1 MNVGPLDILS
11 ALGDSG
17 ASPALLE
24 ITKALT
30 TMGAGTDLSALTGG
44 GAFRVENM
52 DPVLASATIKNEHFK
67 FFRRLLPNRRESWSV
82 LDQAVVKTGIGAFRG
97 SANASELGSGQVE
110 RTGQY
115 SRVITNL
122 GTYFSRRSVSII
134 TSIQATMQ
142 NRNGVVDFSA
152 VDEEDVNAMLEILFS
167 LESDLFVGD
176 NTQNVVGTTGVIT
189 SVIANAPQNVI
200 DLRGD
205 PLKSHDQLAILAN
218 KITDSPNWGRPELA
232 FMSGLVKADL
242 DAYLEAGYRVN
253 LDTNIPS
260 TTVGVLTRGMHYSS
274 IAVADGNIDFDPS
287 YALNENQYPVSGDDA
302 TLCTAAQVQAAVAA
316 VSANSVA
323 ASQWTDKTT
332 GVYQY
337 AVGGTYYYAVEA
349 YTAGEVS
356 LPFISGAA
364 VAVAGNNITVT
375 ITASTG
381 NKEIY
386 YKVYRCVKN
395 GAHALATDF
404 RLVGLIKKDVSGT
417 TVFTDNNEVIPG
429 SSYVPLLTM
438 KPESLRWIQMLPA
451 TKIPFALNDLS
462 YKWGA
467 FLVGALRVALAK
479 HHGVVRNVIPT
490 AATWWPF
497 GLTTAAQNVLGY
509 IQANTGA
516 TGSTGSTGA
525 TGRTGATG
533 PTGPTGPT

>member
-17 ASPALLE
+17 ASPALME

-30 TMGAGTDLSALTGG
+30 TMGNGTDLSALTGG

-110 RTGQY
+110 RQGQY

-152 VDEEDVNAMLEILFS
+152 VDEEDVNAALEILYT

-176 NTQNVVGTTGVIT
+176 TTVNPQGTTGVIPN
-189 SVIANAPQNVI
+189 VIRTAPQNVI

-205 PLKSHDQLAILAN
+205 PLKSHDPLALLAN
-218 KITDSPNWGRPELA
+218 KITDSPNWGKPELA

-242 DAYLEAGYRVN
+242 DAYLESGYRVN
-253 LDTNIPS
+253 LDTGVPS
-260 TTVGVLTRGMHYSS
+260 TTVGVLTKGMHYSS

-287 YALNENQYPVSGDDA
+287 YALNETQYPVSGDDA
-302 TLCTAAQVQAAVAA
+302 TLCTAAAPAAVVGAA
-316 VSANSVA
+316 SVGTVA
-323 ASQWTDKTT
+323 ASQWTDKAT
-332 GVYQY
+332 GVNQYQV
-337 AVGGTYYYAVEA
+337 AGTYYYAVEA

-356 LPFISGAA
+356 LPFLSGA
-364 VAVAGNNITVT
+364 VVMVAGHNATVT
-375 ITASTG
+375 ITASGG
-381 NKEIY
+381 NKETY
-386 YKVYRCVKN
+386 YKIYRCQKN
-395 GAHALATDF
+395 GAHAVATDF
-404 RLVGLIKKDVSGT
+404 RLVGSIQKDVSGT
-417 TVFTDNNEVIPG
+417 TVFTDNNVTIPG
-429 SSYVPLLTM
+429 TSYCPILTM
-438 KPESLRWIQMLPA
+438 KPESLRWVQMLPM

-479 HHGVVRNVIPT
+479 HHGVIRNILPT
-490 AATWWPF
+490 GATWLPF
-497 GLTTAAQNVLGY
+497 GSSTAVNILGY
-509 IQANTGA
+509 IAGGTGA
-516 TGSTGSTGA
+516 
-525 TGRTGATG
+525 TGATG
-533 PTGPTGPT
+533 PTGPTGA